1 MPLYA
6 FYLIRMNIHI
16 ICLGSLKEMYWEE
29 AEAEYIKRLSP
40 YAKYTITEI
49 PEEPFRGSDNFDYIK
64 EKEAKKILA
73 KIPSNSVTIAL
84 HERGRQYTSRE
95 FSFFVEE
102 RAQYGETLCF
112 IIGGPLGLHQSVL
125 DKTQFQVSLS
135 SLTFPHQMVRT
146 VLAEQLYRAITL
158 LKGKPYHY

>member
-1 MPLYA
+1 
-6 FYLIRMNIHI
+6 MNIHI
-16 ICLGSLKEMYWEE
+16 ICLGSLKEIFWEE

-40 YAKYTITEI
+40 YAKYTLIEI
-49 PEEPFRGSDNFDYIK
+49 PEEPFRGSDNFEYIK
-64 EKEAKKILA
+64 DKEAKKILSH
-73 KIPSNSVTIAL
+73 IPKNSVTIAL
-84 HERGRQYTSRE
+84 HERGRAYTSRE
-95 FSFFVEE
+95 FSCFVEE

-135 SLTFPHQMVRT
+135 SLTFPHQMVR
-146 VLAEQLYRAITL
+146 VLLAEQLYRTITL

>member
-1 MPLYA
+1 
-6 FYLIRMNIHI
+6 MNIHI

-29 AEAEYIKRLSP
+29 AEAEYLKRMSP

-49 PEEPFRGSDNFDYIK
+49 KEEPFRGSDNFEYIK
-64 EKEAKKILA
+64 EKEAKKIIDH
-73 KIPSNSVTIAL
+73 IPNNSITIAL

-135 SLTFPHQMVRT
+135 SLTFPHQMVR
-146 VLAEQLYRAITL
+146 VLLAEQLYRSITL